1 MNLTYEIINE
11 STGYMIKQNGVNWIL
26 QDVYIPYPGATI
38 EDSAQN
44 HINKIIE
51 DSNRPQEPNEIDL
64 LRAENEVLKASQA
77 SQDDLIMSLMLGGV

>member
-64 LRAENEVLKASQA
+64 LRAENEALKASQA
-77 SQDDLIMSLMLGGV
+77 SQDELIMSLMLGGV